1 MDRFI
6 NHIPAHTSWPTTIL
20 HFGFLGVV
28 LHQYMRVVEVDA
40 NALKYLLAYTIVPLT
55 VILDLHLYG
64 GLDVPASLLRT
75 FVVVSSF
82 NAGLFGSIFVYRSFF
97 HRLRRFPGPFWA
109 KVSKFWAFAA
119 AIKRQR
125 FYLDVA
131 KVHEKY
137 GDFVRVGKSG

>member
-1 MDRFI
+1 MDRII

-20 HFGFLGVV
+20 HFGLLGIVV
-28 LHQYMRVVEVDA
+28 HQYMRVVEVDSK
-40 NALKYLLAYTIVPLT
+40 ALKYLLAYIFVPLII
-55 VILDLHLYG
+55 VLDLHFYG

-82 NAGLFGSIFVYRSFF
+82 NAGLFGSIFVYRVFF

-109 KVSKFWAFAA
+109 KVSMLWSFVA
-119 AIKRQR
+119 AIKRQK

-131 KVHEKY
+131 EMHEKY
-137 GDFVRVGKSG
+137 GDFVRVGKS